1 MDLKDYLQITNTLEK
16 EQWQRMMARLEWQYK
31 I

>member
-1 MDLKDYLQITNTLEK
+1 MDLKDYLQITNTLKK